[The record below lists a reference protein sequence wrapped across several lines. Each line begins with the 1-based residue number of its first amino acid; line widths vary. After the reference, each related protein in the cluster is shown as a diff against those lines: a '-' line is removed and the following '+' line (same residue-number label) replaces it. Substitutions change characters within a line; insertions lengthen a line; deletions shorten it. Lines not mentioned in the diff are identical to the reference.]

1 MLRAGPLPAQRDFD
15 MRILFRKIHRWL
27 GLLMA
32 LQIVAW
38 MASGLWFAL
47 VPIEEIRG
55 EHLTRPKP
63 ALDLTG
69 SHADD
74 AVLPP
79 GLPQALEDHFGPGWV
94 LSSLRL
100 LRGDGAL
107 VWRIEGEHQGTAF
120 TRLVREGRVQAMLT
134 EAEAAGRARDA
145 VLQPGRLLGVDWVT
159 EVQPGS
165 EIRGRALPV
174 WRARFE
180 EPEALNLYLDPWTGE
195 ILARR
200 TGRWR
205 IFDFLWM
212 LHIMD
217 FETRDDFNHLL
228 LQLAALLGLV
238 VALSGVVLWALTT
251 RRLRRAPQ
259 TG

>member
-1 MLRAGPLPAQRDFD
+1 MK
-15 MRILFRKIHRWL
+15 ILFRKVHRWL

-32 LQIVAW
+32 LQIIAW

-47 VPIEEIRG
+47 FPIEEIRG
-55 EHLTRPKP
+55 EHLTGPEP
-63 ALDLTG
+63 ALGL
-69 SHADD
+69 SPALAVD
-74 AVLPP
+74 A
-79 GLPQALEDHFGPGWV
+79 GLPAALTRALEDHFGSGWT

-100 LRGDGAL
+100 LRRDGVL
-107 VWRIEGEHQGTAF
+107 VWRVEGEHRGTAF
-120 TRLVREGRVQAMLT
+120 TRLVREGGVQPMLT
-134 EAEAAGRARDA
+134 QEEARRRALDV

-159 EVQPGS
+159 ETEPGS

-174 WRARFE
+174 WKARFE
-180 EPEALNLYLDPWTGE
+180 EPESLNLYLDPWTGE

-217 FETRDDFNHLL
+217 FETRDDFNHPL
-228 LQLAALLGLV
+228 LQIAALLGLV
-238 VALSGVVLWALTT
+238 IALSGVVLWALTAKWP
-251 RRLRRAPQ
+251 RRTARAR
-259 TG
+259 